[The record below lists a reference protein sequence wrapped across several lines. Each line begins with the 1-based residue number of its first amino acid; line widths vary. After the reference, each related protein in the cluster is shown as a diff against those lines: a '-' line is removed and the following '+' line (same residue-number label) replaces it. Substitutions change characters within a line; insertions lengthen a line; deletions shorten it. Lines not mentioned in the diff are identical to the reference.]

1 MAETD
6 ADKRIAAVYV
16 EVAAEEVDRPF
27 DYKIP
32 EELRPLIQVGSRVQ
46 VPFGPRKLLGYVV
59 DFPVSASAPRLKSI
73 QDVLDLEPPLTPELV
88 RLARWVAAT
97 YLCPV
102 VTALQAMLPAVLK
115 GKYRRMF
122 RLPDAG
128 AGLLLPQGEQNLL
141 ERLQQKREWSQE
153 ALLALP
159 GVTLPLLRQWVKE
172 GMLIAEE
179 RVGDRSTRK
188 TRTWISPAVTQE
200 ELMAELDSIPAQ
212 AKRQRELIEHFIQQP
227 QEQVQPELLARF
239 GMGRSSLDRLV
250 EKGVLKREKREEYR
264 DPFGGR
270 SFVKTDP
277 LPLTAEQQ
285 QAFAAIATPLAEYRW
300 QPVLLHGVTGSG
312 KTEVYLQAIAQALA
326 SGRETIVLVPEIS
339 LTPQMVSRFK
349 GRFGD
354 RVAVLHSGL
363 SDGERYDEW
372 RKIRQG
378 EAQVAIGARSA
389 IFAPFSK
396 LGLIIIDEEHES
408 SYKQEE
414 QPRYHARD
422 VAIRRA
428 QEHGA
433 VLVMGSATPAVE
445 TYFKART
452 GTFTWVTMNQ
462 RVQGQPLPPVHVV
475 DMREE
480 LKGGNRSIFSRTLRQ
495 ELESCVQ
502 RGEQAVLLLNR
513 RGFSTFVLCRDCGEA
528 IQCPHCDISL
538 TFHRTNQTLRCHYC
552 GYAEPMPQNC
562 PACNSAHIRYF
573 GVGTQRVEEEL
584 ARLMPGLRVIR
595 MDVDTTGR
603 KGAHERLLTAF
614 GEGKADVLLGTQMI
628 AKGLDFPRVSLVGV
642 IAADT
647 MLHVPDYRAGERT
660 FQLLTQVSGRAGRHE
675 IPGKVVVQTYTPEH
689 ESIRLAA
696 SHEVEEFYRRE
707 CRMRKAHRYPP
718 FSHVVTCLF
727 SHPDRTRAT
736 QAGVR
741 AAQTLRPLLPTG
753 AELLGPV
760 PAPIPRIQDRYRIQ
774 IMIKTE
780 THMNESTQWLEAL
793 RQLRERKGDPELRIS
808 IDRDGLVP
816 EAEGVGRPM
825 DEGER

>member
-1 MAETD
+1 MAATD
-6 ADKRIAAVYV
+6 TDKRIAAVYV
-16 EVAAEEVDRPF
+16 EVAVEGVDRPF
-27 DYKIP
+27 DYEIP
-32 EELRPLIQVGSRVQ
+32 EKLRPVIQVGSRVR

-59 DFPVSASAPRLKSI
+59 GFPASASTPRLKSI
-73 QDVLDLEPPLTPELV
+73 LDVMDIKPALTPELV
-88 RLARWVAAT
+88 RLAEWVATT

-115 GKYRRMF
+115 GKYRRVF
-122 RLPDAG
+122 RLADPEAG
-128 AGLLLPQGEQNLL
+128 PLLPQEERNLL
-141 ERLQQKREWSQE
+141 EQLKQKREWSQE
-153 ALLALP
+153 ALLNLP
-159 GVTLPLLRQWVKE
+159 GVTLPLLRQWVEE
-172 GMLIAEE
+172 GVLIAEE

-188 TRTWISPAVTQE
+188 TRIWISPAVSRE
-200 ELMAELDSIPAQ
+200 ELVKGLESVPARAE
-212 AKRQRELIEHFIQQP
+212 RQRELLQHFIQHP
-227 QEQVQPELLARF
+227 QEQVQPELLAQF
-239 GMGRSSLDRLV
+239 GVGRSSLDRLV
-250 EKGVLKREKREEYR
+250 EKGWLKREEREEYR

-270 SFVKTDP
+270 SFTQTQP
-277 LPLTAEQQ
+277 LALTAEQQ
-285 QAFAAIATPLAEYRW
+285 QAFAAITEPLEKYRW

-312 KTEVYLQAIAQALA
+312 KTEVYLQAIERALA
-326 SGRETIVLVPEIS
+326 NGREAIVLVPEIS
-339 LTPQMVSRFK
+339 LTPQMVRRFK
-349 GRFGD
+349 GRFGE

-378 EAQVAIGARSA
+378 EAQVAVGARSA
-389 IFAPFSK
+389 IFAPFSN

-408 SYKQEE
+408 SYKQDE

-422 VAIRRA
+422 VAMRRA
-428 QEHGA
+428 EEHGA
-433 VLVMGSATPAVE
+433 VLVMGSATPSVE
-445 TYFKART
+445 SYFKART
-452 GTFTWVTMNQ
+452 GAFAWVTMTQ
-462 RVQGQPLPPVHVV
+462 RVQGQPLPPVDVV

-480 LKGGNRSIFSRTLRQ
+480 LKEGNRSIFSRTLRQ
-495 ELESCVQ
+495 ELEGCLQ
-502 RGEQAVLLLNR
+502 REEQAVLLLNR

-528 IQCPHCDISL
+528 VQCPHCDISL

-552 GYAEPMPQNC
+552 GYAEPMPQTC
-562 PACNSAHIRYF
+562 PSCNSAHIRYF

-675 IPGKVVVQTYTPEH
+675 IAGRVVVQTYTPEH

-696 SHEVEEFYRRE
+696 SHEVEEFYRQE
-707 CRMRKAHRYPP
+707 CRMRKIHRYPP

-741 AAQTLRPLLPTG
+741 AAQALRPLLPQGT
-753 AELLGPV
+753 ELLGPV

-780 THMNESTQWLEAL
+780 THMNESTRWLEAL
-793 RQLRERKGDPELRIS
+793 RQLREQKGDPDLRII

-816 EAEGVGRPM
+816 TAESIEQPN
-825 DEGER
+825 

>member
-1 MAETD
+1 MDGTD
-6 ADKRIAAVYV
+6 PIKRIASVYV
-16 EVAAEEVDRPF
+16 EVAAQGVDRPF
-27 DYKIP
+27 DYEVP
-32 EELRPLIQVGSRVQ
+32 EELHPLVQVGSRVR
-46 VPFGPRKLLGYVV
+46 VPFGPRKLMGYVV
-59 DFPVSASAPRLKSI
+59 AFPTTASTSRLKPI
-73 QDVLDLEPPLTPELV
+73 LDVMDLEPPLTPELV

-115 GKYRRMF
+115 GKHKRVF
-122 RLPDAG
+122 QLADPG
-128 AGLLLPQGEQNLL
+128 AVPLLPEAEQSLL
-141 ERLQQKREWSQE
+141 ERLKQKKEWPQE
-153 ALLALP
+153 ALMALP
-159 GVTLPLLRQWVKE
+159 GITPSLVRQWVKE
-172 GMLIAEE
+172 GILRGED

-188 TRTWISPAVTQE
+188 TRIWIVPVVS
-200 ELMAELDSIPAQ
+200 AEALKQALESIPSRAE
-212 AKRQRELIEHFIQQP
+212 RQRQLIRHFIEQP
-227 QEQVQPELLARF
+227 KEQVQSELLAQL
-239 GMGRSSLDRLV
+239 GIGRSSLDRLV
-250 EKGVLKREKREEYR
+250 EKGLLKREEREEYR
-264 DPFGGR
+264 DPFEGR
-270 SFVKTDP
+270 SFERTHP
-277 LPLTAEQQ
+277 LPLTDEQRC
-285 QAFAAIATPLAEYRW
+285 AYTAITSPLKERRW
-300 QPVLLHGVTGSG
+300 KPVLLHGVTGSG
-312 KTEVYLQAIAQALA
+312 KTEVYLQAIDCALTD
-326 SGRETIVLVPEIS
+326 GRETIVLVPEIS
-339 LTPQMVSRFK
+339 LTPQMVRRFK
-349 GRFGD
+349 GRFGE

-378 EAQVAIGARSA
+378 EAQVVVGARSA
-389 IFAPFSK
+389 VFAPFSN

-433 VLVMGSATPAVE
+433 VLVIGSATPSVE
-445 TYFKART
+445 SYFKARK
-452 GTFTWVTMNQ
+452 GTFEWVTMKQ
-462 RVQGQPLPPVHVV
+462 RVQGNPLPPVEVV

-480 LKGGNRSIFSRTLRQ
+480 LKDGNRSIFSRALRQ
-495 ELESCVQ
+495 ALEACVD

-513 RGFSTFVLCRDCGEA
+513 RGYSTFVLCRDCGEA

-552 GYAEPMPQNC
+552 GYAEQVPDTC
-562 PACNSAHIRYF
+562 PACSSSHIRYF
-573 GVGTQRVEEEL
+573 GTGTQRVEEEL

-603 KGAHERLLTAF
+603 KGAHERLLSAF
-614 GEGKADVLLGTQMI
+614 GQGKADILLGTQMI

-647 MLHVPDYRAGERT
+647 MLHLPDYRAGERT
-660 FQLLTQVSGRAGRHE
+660 FQLLTQVAGRAGRHE

-689 ESIRLAA
+689 ESIQLAA
-696 SHEVEEFYRRE
+696 SHEGEEFYRRE
-707 CRMRKAHRYPP
+707 CRLRMAHRYPP
-718 FSHVVTCLF
+718 FSHVVTCLL
-727 SHPDRTRAT
+727 SHPDRTRVT

-741 AAQTLRPLLPTG
+741 AAQTLRPLLPPG

-760 PAPIPRIQDRYRIQ
+760 PAPVPRVQDRYRIQ

-780 THMNESTQWLEAL
+780 AHMDESRGWLEAL
-793 RQLRERKGDPELRIS
+793 RQLRERKDDPDLRVS

-816 EAEGVGRPM
+816 EAETTGLPHV
-825 DEGER
+825 